1 MSKIDKEL
9 LGWVRYPDE
18 QSAGFDDRI
27 PYDDMAEGLRLQT
40 AYPRE
45 EIREMA
51 VDTLAELERRWAD
64 RQKAAFRTA
73 GKSTITVTRGRA
85 TTRSLQKEV
94 HPGHERT

>member
-18 QSAGFDDRI
+18 QPAGFDDRI
-27 PYDDMAEGLRLQT
+27 PYDDMAEGLRAQT

-51 VDTLAELERRWAD
+51 AATLAELERRWAE
-64 RQKAAFRTA
+64 RQKRAPQAARKVAA
-73 GKSTITVTRGRA
+73 G
-85 TTRSLQKEV
+85 
-94 HPGHERT
+94 